1 MDSRTKQH
9 TLGEILDRY
18 HSEHFT
24 GISEKTKRDYTRH
37 IATLRAAFGER
48 IASEISRADLI
59 KFMDVR
65 TGKLH
70 RNKTL
75 SVLSSAFNAAVGWEW
90 VTYNPC
96 SGVPRHESTSRSR
109 YVTPEEFDG
118 FKRVNQKNL
127 SLVHMLDLARYS
139 GREQGELLALRWN
152 QIEDKKGFISFRKPK
167 SHAREEVSIS
177 PKLRA
182 VLADCKRTATSKTY
196 VVARRNGQRY
206 TSDGFRAMWQRY
218 MRRWIA
224 SGNEGFDFYDI
235 RHTWS
240 ILEKSTSR
248 TFTFA
253 PTVFQVPDGDVERDL
268 VAVMMPFAAQFDP
281 VYEAMRRAC
290 DDCGLRCLR
299 ASDIWEA
306 TAIIQDIFSL
316 IYRAHV
322 VVVDFT
328 GRNANVM
335 YETGIAHTLG
345 KTVVPLSQSLD
356 DVPFDIKHH
365 RVLPYLANREGL
377 EELRAKLAARL
388 GFIAGQSA

>member
-1 MDSRTKQH
+1 MDSGTKQH

-18 HSEHFT
+18 QVEHFT
-24 GISEKTKRDYTRH
+24 GIAEKTRRNYALQIAVLRAEFGAK
-37 IATLRAAFGER
+37 IAT
-48 IASEISRADLI
+48 EISRADLAR
-59 KFMDVR
+59 FMDVR

-75 SVLSSAFNAAVGWEW
+75 AVLSSAFNAAIGWDW

-96 SGVPRHESTSRSR
+96 IGVPRHESTSRSR

-118 FKRVNQKNL
+118 FKRVNQKRPAL
-127 SLVHMLDLARYS
+127 IHILDLARYS
-139 GREQGELLALRWN
+139 GREQGEILALRWN
-152 QIEDKKGFISFRKPK
+152 QVDEKKGLISFRNPK
-167 SHAREEVSIS
+167 SHVRDEISIS
-177 PKLRA
+177 PKLQA
-182 VLADCKRTATSKTY
+182 ALTDCKRTAVGKTY
-196 VVARRNGQRY
+196 VVARKDGQRY
-206 TSDGFRAMWQRY
+206 TGDGFRAMWQRY

-248 TFTFA
+248 KITFA
-253 PTVFQVPDGDVERDL
+253 PTVFQVPDGEIERDL

-290 DDCGLRCLR
+290 EDCGLRCLR

-322 VVVDFT
+322 VVVDFS
-328 GRNANVM
+328 GRNPNVM

-365 RVLPYLANREGL
+365 RVLPYLSNREGL
-377 EELRAKLAARL
+377 EGLRSKLAARL